1 MKRFAL
7 LVALAGSLSTFAQS
21 DESTI
26 IKRDYIDADNL
37 KYITELNGYL
47 NTLGCTVYADSL
59 EMIIEK
65 GYGTVNAY
73 KKKDAE
79 PIVLRAVETA
89 KQYLAVK
96 SETPTTFAD
105 EATDGAYYLYNV
117 GTKEWL
123 ASIDGQT
130 VIDQPGDQFTVAGGM
145 IGEWTVVPANKG
157 TFAIKAG
164 ENALGYTVGTRNLVE
179 AKAEADEWMLVSAAD
194 RAAGITAATAEAPV
208 DASFLIANP
217 GFNAGAEAWTG
228 AEGCIAGYEDKY
240 VTTTGTISQEISGL
254 KPGQYKVMVQA
265 YGAGTLTANG
275 AAVAIKA
282 AADETAPLWVG
293 EEWGHNVA
301 APDVLF
307 QAGMYWN
314 MATAEV
320 AADGKLTISIDATA
334 ETNVDN
340 FRLIA
345 IEVKDAPEVIPG
357 DANSDGEVDIADV
370 TLTIDYAVGNNP
382 EGFNAV
388 AADVNKD
395 GEIDIA
401 DVTMIIS
408 IIVGE

>member
-7 LVALAGSLSTFAQS
+7 LLALAGSLSTFAQS

-26 IKRDYIDADNL
+26 IKRDYIDAENL
-37 KYITELNGYL
+37 KYITELNTYL
-47 NTLGCTVYADSL
+47 NGLGCTAYADSL
-59 EMIIEK
+59 EMIIAK
-65 GYGTVNAY
+65 GAGTTSAY

-130 VIDQPGDQFTVAGGM
+130 VIDQPGDQFTVAGGK
-145 IGEWTVVPANKG
+145 IGEWTVTPANKG
-157 TFAIKAG
+157 TFAIMDGDK
-164 ENALGYTVGTRNLVE
+164 ALGYTVGTRNLVE
-179 AKAEADEWMLVSAAD
+179 AKAEADEWMLVSTAVRNAA
-194 RAAGITAATAEAPV
+194 ITAATAEAPV

-228 AEGCIAGYEDKY
+228 AEGNVGGYEDKY

-254 KPGQYKVMVQA
+254 KAGTYKVLVQA
-265 YGAGTLTANG
+265 CGAGTLTANG
-275 AAVAIKA
+275 AEVAIKA
-282 AADETAPLWVG
+282 AASETAPLWVG
-293 EEWGHNVA
+293 DDWGHNVA

-314 MATAEV
+314 EVTAEV
-320 AADGKLTISIDATA
+320 AADGKLTIAVNATA

-340 FRLIA
+340 FRLVA
-345 IEVKDAPEVIPG
+345 IEVKDTPEGKLG
-357 DANSDGEVDIADV
+357 DVNEDGYVTIADIITV
-370 TLTIDYAVGNNP
+370 QNYMA
-382 EGFNAV
+382 EGETAETKPL
-388 AADVNKD
+388 ADVNKD
-395 GEIDIA
+395 GFITIA
-401 DVTMIIS
+401 DIIT
-408 IIVGE
+408 IQNIMAQ